1 MESGA
6 GTAVDPH
13 ALWAAAQRLDGAADL
28 LCGALAVHLRPLRS
42 AADIGVGA
50 AVERLVADIEL
61 WQRAARDTALAIR
74 TAADRY
80 TDTEAQAAEAL
91 R

>member
-1 MESGA
+1 METGA

-13 ALWAAAQRLDGAADL
+13 ALWTAARRLDQAADL
-28 LCGALAVHLRPLRS
+28 LHGALTVHLRPLRP
-42 AADIGVGA
+42 AAETRVGA
-50 AVERLVADIEL
+50 AVQQLVADTEQ
-61 WQRAARDTALAIR
+61 WQRAARDTALALR

-80 TDTEAQAAEAL
+80 THTEARAVAAL

>member
-13 ALWAAAQRLDGAADL
+13 ALWAAAQRLDEAADL

-42 AADIGVGA
+42 AADPGVGA

-61 WQRAARDTALAIR
+61 WQRVARDTALAIR
-74 TAADRY
+74 TAADRC